1 MVHWLVVYTTLSEDH
16 PAVTLI
22 PGASND
28 SGLSILCTYCS
39 YSHTDIYRDMYL

>member
-1 MVHWLVVYTTLSEDH
+1 MVHWLVAYTTLSEDH

-22 PGASND
+22 PGHPMTLVS
-28 SGLSILCTYCS
+28 LSFVLISS